1 MSLPVPRSSALD
13 TVDDARLIEMYED
26 ATAWPLLGLLEGF
39 DLQELFLRPP
49 FRRRRVPPRAYA
61 EETLRFCAT
70 CAREQRNADAVSWW
84 MRDLNLPLV
93 AVCPIHHTPLY
104 IARIH
109 QVLENDG
116 KLPHELVG
124 CSTRIDCRADDDAV
138 QIANTV
144 ISLCKRGPL
153 LDSMKVLQWIKEQ
166 DQYTHQSSVE
176 HLRSSIAA
184 KTAYFDV
191 GCAPTASYNKF
202 DPGRELEVRLAIL
215 IFGTAT

>member
-1 MSLPVPRSSALD
+1 MGNIIMIITRLHGEMLVSHSIRTYRMGIGNCFEKYISPYFQKIGSTHPSMSLPVPRSSALD

-104 IARIH
+104 IA
-109 QVLENDG
+109 
-116 KLPHELVG
+116 
-124 CSTRIDCRADDDAV
+124 
-138 QIANTV
+138 
-144 ISLCKRGPL
+144 
-153 LDSMKVLQWIKEQ
+153 
-166 DQYTHQSSVE
+166 
-176 HLRSSIAA
+176 
-184 KTAYFDV
+184 
-191 GCAPTASYNKF
+191 
-202 DPGRELEVRLAIL
+202 
-215 IFGTAT
+215 